1 MTTTTT
7 TAPPRVRPRYRLFAG
22 IGAAALAGVLIGLVL
37 TLTVAPPGLA
47 EPGAVLVVGLP
58 LSRALLD
65 LAAVTTVGVSFLPKL
80 LGTERPKRA
89 AQVLAFGRLV
99 AVFSS
104 AIWLVA
110 AIASLLFETEDL
122 NLGKPL
128 TMSAIVDY
136 VRQIASGQGLVI
148 VACAA
153 LIYLVIALVAV
164 RRGEVVPA
172 ELRIT
177 VALFTLLPLPVT
189 GHADSG
195 TSWQDVNMISM
206 ELHVVGAVAWTGG
219 LLAMILLVA
228 ANRTLLS
235 FALPRYSRIATVCL
249 FLTMITGL
257 FNGWLVLYQT
267 PGVHWYLA
275 LFTSGYGQI
284 LLLKGGCL
292 AAAALLGAHIR
303 FRLLPKIVEKKNTA
317 VITWATVELAVLGL
331 AFGLAAV
338 LVRAPVINGS

>member
-1 MTTTTT
+1 M
-7 TAPPRVRPRYRLFAG
+7 
-22 IGAAALAGVLIGLVL
+22 
-37 TLTVAPPGLA
+37 
-47 EPGAVLVVGLP
+47 
-58 LSRALLD
+58 
-65 LAAVTTVGVSFLPKL
+65 
-80 LGTERPKRA
+80 
-89 AQVLAFGRLV
+89 
-99 AVFSS
+99 
-104 AIWLVA
+104 A
-110 AIASLLFETEDL
+110 AIL
-122 NLGKPL
+122 
-128 TMSAIVDY
+128 DY

-219 LLAMILLVA
+219 LLAVMLLVA

-235 FALPRYSRIATVCL
+235 FALPRYSRIATVCV
-249 FLTMITGL
+249 FLTMITGM
-257 FNGWLVLYQT
+257 FNGWLELYQT

-275 LFTSGYGQI
+275 LFTPGYGPI
-284 LLLKGGCL
+284 LLLKC
-292 AAAALLGAHIR
+292 ACRPAAALMGEH
-303 FRLLPKIVEKKNTA
+303 P
-317 VITWATVELAVLGL
+317 
-331 AFGLAAV
+331 
-338 LVRAPVINGS
+338 